1 MNRLLG
7 FAVGLSITLVGV
19 VLMVGLILQPTAKD
33 VPLFIVLVA
42 TPLIVAVG
50 AAVIG
55 QRWAWWRHFSRL
67 AMALFIVY
75 AIGAGL
81 ILITMF
87 LTTQLMFLSAHDATL
102 ATVIVIYAT
111 GVTLVFGY
119 FVVSNLTDSIGKLTL
134 AARSVQQGNL
144 SIRADDRGSDE
155 VATLAR
161 TFNEMTAQLARV
173 REKEKL
179 LDLAR
184 REWIAWVSHDL
195 RTPLTSLR
203 ARAEALADGV
213 VTQPQDVSAYLS
225 GIRNDTFALSGLID
239 DLSEL
244 AKIDAGG
251 LKLDRMPFPVSD
263 LMSDCIE
270 GLQMLARERGVAL
283 TGMVAA
289 DVGSANISPQHIQ
302 RVLNNLISNALAHT
316 QVGGAVHVAAA
327 CDGAAIRI
335 EVLDN
340 GEGITSQD
348 LPHVFER
355 FYRGEPS
362 RTRGA
367 NGTNTGMGLG
377 MVIAKELV
385 EAHGGRIGAQ
395 SQLGKGT
402 TVWFTI

>member
-1 MNRLLG
+1 
-7 FAVGLSITLVGV
+7 
-19 VLMVGLILQPTAKD
+19 
-33 VPLFIVLVA
+33 
-42 TPLIVAVG
+42 
-50 AAVIG
+50 
-55 QRWAWWRHFSRL
+55 
-67 AMALFIVY
+67 
-75 AIGAGL
+75 
-81 ILITMF
+81 
-87 LTTQLMFLSAHDATL
+87 
-102 ATVIVIYAT
+102 
-111 GVTLVFGY
+111 
-119 FVVSNLTDSIGKLTL
+119 
-134 AARSVQQGNL
+134 
-144 SIRADDRGSDE
+144 
-155 VATLAR
+155 
-161 TFNEMTAQLARV
+161 
-173 REKEKL
+173 
-179 LDLAR
+179 
-184 REWIAWVSHDL
+184 
-195 RTPLTSLR
+195 
-203 ARAEALADGV
+203 
-213 VTQPQDVSAYLS
+213 
-225 GIRNDTFALSGLID
+225 
-239 DLSEL
+239 
-244 AKIDAGG
+244 
-251 LKLDRMPFPVSD
+251 
-263 LMSDCIE
+263 
-270 GLQMLARERGVAL
+270 
-283 TGMVAA
+283 MVAA